1 MQIKKYRSIC
11 GLTQKELAKKL
22 GVHQTAV
29 AQWENGRTNP
39 SLHRLPG
46 ICSTL
51 RCTINELLYDEQE
64 ACTNDDA
71 DHLRVGSSDLP
82 TR

>member
-1 MQIKKYRSIC
+1 MKIKKYRGIC

-39 SLHRLPG
+39 NFHRLPS
-46 ICSTL
+46 ICSIL
-51 RCTINELLYDEQE
+51 HCTVAELLDDEQE
-64 ACTNDDA
+64 ANRSNDVDY
-71 DHLRVGSSDLP
+71 LRAGED
-82 TR
+82 

>member
-22 GVHQTAV
+22 GIHQTAV
-29 AQWENGRTNP
+29 AQWESGRTNP
-39 SLHRLPG
+39 NFRRLPS
-46 ICSTL
+46 ICSIL
-51 RCTINELLYDEQE
+51 RCTVAELLDEQE
-64 ACTNDDA
+64 VGRSVDN
-71 DHLRVGSSDLP
+71 DHLLVGSSERP